1 MIKIIIIENSKMW
14 YGETAEIK
22 ALYKS
27 MVRSGNYYPL
37 YQDVKFSTKNQH
49 AGICTESIGDND
61 KEDYLRVVSSDT
73 VLALL
78 IK

>member
-1 MIKIIIIENSKMW
+1 MIKNKTIENSKMW
-14 YGETAEIK
+14 YGDIVDIK

-37 YQDVKFSTKNQH
+37 YQDVQFSIKNQY
-49 AGICTESIGDND
+49 AGICTESVGDND
-61 KEDYLRVVSSDT
+61 KEDYLRVLSSDT

-78 IK
+78 LN

>member
-1 MIKIIIIENSKMW
+1 MIKNKTIENSKMW
-14 YGETAEIK
+14 YGDIAEIK

-27 MVRSGNYYPL
+27 MVRSGSYYPL
-37 YQDVKFSTKNQH
+37 YQNVQFSTKNQC
-49 AGICTESIGDND
+49 AGICTESVGDND
-61 KEDYLRVVSSDT
+61 KEDYLRLLSSDT

>member
-1 MIKIIIIENSKMW
+1 MIKNKTIENSKMW
-14 YGETAEIK
+14 YGDIADIK

-37 YQDVKFSTKNQH
+37 YQNVQFSTKNQY
-49 AGICTESIGDND
+49 AGIITESVGNNNS
-61 KEDYLRVVSSDT
+61 EDYLRVLSADT

-78 IK
+78 IE